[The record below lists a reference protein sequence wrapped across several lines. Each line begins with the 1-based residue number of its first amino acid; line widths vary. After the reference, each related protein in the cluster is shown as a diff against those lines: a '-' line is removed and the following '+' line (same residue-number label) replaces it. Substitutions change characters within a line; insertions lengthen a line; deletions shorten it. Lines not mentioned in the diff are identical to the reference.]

1 MGFITTRGDAAR
13 SALGSDVVLVNG
25 WGLIANLLPIDLD
38 NDRTPLPEGVE
49 RQVQKVF
56 ANLDVLLGQAG
67 LGRENVV
74 GVRVY
79 LTEFPRLYDRMN
91 AAYAGFFAAGR
102 LPARSCIG
110 VTNLVRG
117 SQVAMDFVLSETIP

>member
-1 MGFITTRGDAAR
+1 MRFITARSEAAR
-13 SALGSDVVLVNG
+13 SALGSDVVLVIG
-25 WGLIANLLPIDLD
+25 WGFISDLLPIDLD
-38 NDRTPLPEGVE
+38 NDRIPLPEGVE
-49 RQVQKVF
+49 RQVQKIF

-74 GVRVY
+74 SVRVH
-79 LTEFPRLYDRMN
+79 LTEFARLYDRMN
-91 AAYAGFFAAGR
+91 TAYAGFFAAGR

-117 SQVAMDFVLSETIP
+117 SQ

>member
-1 MGFITTRGDAAR
+1 MGFITTRGDASR